1 MVTSF
6 LFGVAGVG
14 LLSASINVVGIDSA
28 AGAPRP
34 HQTDDGDSEEPA
46 DPPEGEDDVE
56 EPADP
61 TEGDNDSEPPPE
73 PGDVSAV
80 VWIGAGALV
89 IVAIIWGV
97 SIAGGD

>member
-1 MVTSF
+1 MLTSF
-6 LFGVAGVG
+6 LLGVAGVG
-14 LLSASINVVGIDSA
+14 LLSASINVVGIDAA

-34 HQTDDGDSEEPA
+34 YQTDDGDSEEPT

-73 PGDVSAV
+73 PGDVSVV